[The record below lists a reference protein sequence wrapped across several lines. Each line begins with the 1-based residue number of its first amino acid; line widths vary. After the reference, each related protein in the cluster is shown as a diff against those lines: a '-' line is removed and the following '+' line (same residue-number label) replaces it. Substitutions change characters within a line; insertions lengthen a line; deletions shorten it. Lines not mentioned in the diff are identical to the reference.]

1 MTLKTTQRELK
12 RKHQEEIRPLKYAIY
27 GGCYSC
33 SGFQADGY
41 QNCGITT
48 CPLHPYRLKQSVGRI
63 SKSLASYL
71 SEVRR
76 QIEGN

>member
-1 MTLKTTQRELK
+1 MALKITQRELK
-12 RKHQEEIRPLKYAIY
+12 RKHRGEIIPLKYAIY
-27 GGCYSC
+27 GRCYDC

-41 QNCGITT
+41 QDCGITT
-48 CPLHPYRLKQSVGRI
+48 CPLYPYRLKQSVGRI

-76 QIEGN
+76 QIEEN